1 MARLKPL
8 TYKERSEQSPLKD
21 SNILLRIIFET
32 DVLIYESL
40 INGGAPMFRE
50 TTIDFL
56 TYLLNTTE
64 DVVMIFPRSAMKI
77 RDGCFYLLNLV
88 GEYWKKEKKEAS

>member
-1 MARLKPL
+1 MTRLKSL

-40 INGGAPMFRE
+40 INGGAPRFRE
-50 TTIDFL
+50 KTIDFL
-56 TYLLNTTE
+56 THLLNTTE
-64 DVVMIFPRSAMKI
+64 DVVMIFPRSGMKI

-88 GEYWKKEKKEAS
+88 GDYWKKGRKEGS